1 MIRNQLRIESIM
13 SRSVELIVEGYVRLN
28 DRHALEE
35 ILAHRQDLLRQL
47 VSVTGVDPR
56 QTIAQVSEEI
66 TIIETG
72 LATLVPE

>member
-1 MIRNQLRIESIM
+1 M

-28 DRHALEE
+28 DRDALEN

-47 VSVTGVDPR
+47 VAVTGVDPK
-56 QTIAQVSEEI
+56 QAVAQVSREI
-66 TIIETG
+66 TIIESG

>member
-1 MIRNQLRIESIM
+1 M

-28 DRHALEE
+28 DRHALED

-47 VSVTGVDPR
+47 TSVTGVDPK
-56 QTIAQVSEEI
+56 QAVAQVSQEI
-66 TIIETG
+66 TIIEAG

>member
-1 MIRNQLRIESIM
+1 M

-28 DRHALEE
+28 DREALQE

-47 VSVTGVDPR
+47 VNVTGVDPR

>member
-1 MIRNQLRIESIM
+1 M

-28 DRHALEE
+28 DRTALEE

-47 VSVTGVDPR
+47 AGVTGIDPT
-56 QTIAQVSEEI
+56 QAIEQVSGEI
-66 TIIETG
+66 TIIESG